1 MKTFLIFLFFAS
13 VQSFSHD
20 VLSAENLCEQAS
32 QLSKTIAE
40 LRDEKFSEQQVI
52 KFLRASYVERNI
64 SSDGVEEFI
73 HGIYFLNNKSPEQ
86 IKKDFGCEN
95 NFG

>member
-52 KFLRASYVERNI
+52 KFLRASYEEQKV
-64 SSDGVEEFI
+64 SGDGVEDLVR
-73 HGIYFLNNKSPEQ
+73 GIYFLNNKSPEQ
-86 IKKDFGCEN
+86 IKNDFGCEN
-95 NFG
+95 NYG